1 MREQCFAFSLLYIWV
16 CENTCTPSSVGVT
29 NLKGQGLDLLAWHL
43 APGQPRG
50 HFMRVEHRPTWIAG
64 PAAGS
69 PDSGPELAV
78 SRTCTCPMTTLSLA
92 SLSNRAEQRHCGSYT
107 PVARISHLCVWLGT
121 MRGPAPES
129 TDPGPGGLS
138 GPFAKA
144 PCPALFKG
152 AVGSGWDACV
162 RLLPCSSERTI
173 SDLCS
178 PQAD

>member
-78 SRTCTCPMTTLSLA
+78 GRTCTCPMTTLSLA